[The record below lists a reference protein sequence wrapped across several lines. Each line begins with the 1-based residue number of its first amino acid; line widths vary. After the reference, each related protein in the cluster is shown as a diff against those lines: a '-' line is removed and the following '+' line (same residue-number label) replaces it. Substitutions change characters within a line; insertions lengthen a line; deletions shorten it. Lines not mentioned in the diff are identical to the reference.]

1 MIVHIFRNVFI
12 EPAIK
17 DLELSIS
24 KNFKFKIYDYENFFD
39 ITNIKSG
46 SLILYIIDLKK
57 INQKNNFIVKI
68 NQIKKILEKNRSHIY
83 ILYLNKKNKKFNSIV
98 SLNLSNFIIYITIY
112 QLLI

>member
-17 DLELSIS
+17 DLELSIN

-68 NQIKKILEKNRSHIY
+68 NQIKKIL
-83 ILYLNKKNKKFNSIV
+83 
-98 SLNLSNFIIYITIY
+98 
-112 QLLI
+112 